1 MSGLVQDVRYALR
14 TLAKTPGFT
23 VVAVLTLALSLG
35 ATTSIFSVVYG
46 VLIKPLP
53 YPDADE
59 LVGLWHTAPG
69 VATDG
74 GDVQMSAGQFFTYRE
89 GNRTFQNLGLWGP
102 GSVAVTGRGDPE
114 RVRSIR
120 VSDGTL
126 QTLGIQPT
134 AGRWFSQ
141 EDLKPDS
148 TLTVLLSHGYWQ
160 RMYGGEQSAL
170 GQKLTINSQSHEII
184 GIMPQRFQ
192 IVNVEANLILPL
204 RFDRTTVRL
213 GQFNYPAIA
222 RLKPG
227 VTLEQ
232 ANADIARMI
241 PIWLGSW
248 SSPPGI
254 DPAIFE
260 NARFTPAVR
269 PLKQDVVG
277 NLGDVLWILMGTIGI
292 VLLIA
297 CANVANLL
305 LVRVDGRQREL
316 ALRIALG
323 AGWSRIAR
331 EILLESLMLA
341 FAGGVLGLALAS
353 SGLGVLVSIGP
364 ATLPRLDEIG
374 IDASVLAFT
383 AGTSFLSAL
392 FFGLVPV
399 VKYAAPRIGLAIQ
412 GGGRTTSSSRDRHRT
427 RSVLIVTQVALCLVL
442 LIASG
447 LMIRT
452 FVALRAVEPGFT
464 HSEQVQLVRLSV
476 PGQLD
481 FEQAVQL
488 QRHMVER
495 FAALPGASAAAFAS
509 SAPMEGNDS
518 HDILLAEGHTYTE
531 GRLPPVRRFEFISPG
546 FFSTVGT
553 PMIVGRDVTW
563 ADVTQFRP
571 VAVLSE
577 NVARELW
584 GEPSLAL
591 GKRVREMPDA
601 PWREVIGVV
610 ADVHDDG
617 VDQKPPP
624 IVYWPIAMKEF
635 WSNPT
640 TIQRSTTFAIRSQRA
655 GSESFAQEIR
665 EVVRMAN
672 STIPLEQVRTLADV
686 YYRSLERTSFTLLI
700 MLIAAGMALL
710 LGIVGIY
717 GVISYAVTQRTRE
730 IGIRSALGAPQR
742 VISRM
747 VVAYGL
753 TLSGAGVLIGL
764 VAAGAITPLMRALLF
779 GVSPF
784 DVATYA
790 GVSVVLMVA
799 GLAAGYLPARRA
811 ARVDPLVALR
821 HE

>member
-89 GNRTFQNLGLWGP
+89 GNRTFQNLGLLGP
-102 GSVAVTGRGDPE
+102 GSVTVTGRGDPE

-170 GQKLTINSQSHEII
+170 GQTLTINSQPHQII

-222 RLKPG
+222 RLQAWSHAGGGECRHRADDSDLAG
-227 VTLEQ
+227 VVALATG
-232 ANADIARMI
+232 N
-241 PIWLGSW
+241 
-248 SSPPGI
+248 
-254 DPAIFE
+254 
-260 NARFTPAVR
+260 R
-269 PLKQDVVG
+269 PC
-277 NLGDVLWILMGTIGI
+277 NLRERAFHTCRSTIETRCGWQSGDVLWILMGTIGI

-412 GGGRTTSSSRDRHRT
+412 GGGRTASSSRDRHRT
-427 RSVLIVTQVALCLVL
+427 RNVLIVTQVALCLVL

-452 FVALRAVEPGFT
+452 LSRCAPFSPASRTQNRCSWCDSQCPVNWTSNKPCNYNVTWRRGLRHFRVPRLRHSPAVRRWRAMIATIFFWPKGTLIRRGGF
-464 HSEQVQLVRLSV
+464 HQ
-476 PGQLD
+476 
-481 FEQAVQL
+481 
-488 QRHMVER
+488 
-495 FAALPGASAAAFAS
+495 FADSSSYHPAS
-509 SAPMEGNDS
+509 SAQ
-518 HDILLAEGHTYTE
+518 L
-531 GRLPPVRRFEFISPG
+531 
-546 FFSTVGT
+546 
-553 PMIVGRDVTW
+553 
-563 ADVTQFRP
+563 
-571 VAVLSE
+571 
-577 NVARELW
+577 
-584 GEPSLAL
+584 
-591 GKRVREMPDA
+591 
-601 PWREVIGVV
+601 
-610 ADVHDDG
+610 
-617 VDQKPPP
+617 
-624 IVYWPIAMKEF
+624 
-635 WSNPT
+635 
-640 TIQRSTTFAIRSQRA
+640 
-655 GSESFAQEIR
+655 
-665 EVVRMAN
+665 
-672 STIPLEQVRTLADV
+672 
-686 YYRSLERTSFTLLI
+686 
-700 MLIAAGMALL
+700 
-710 LGIVGIY
+710 
-717 GVISYAVTQRTRE
+717 
-730 IGIRSALGAPQR
+730 
-742 VISRM
+742 
-747 VVAYGL
+747 
-753 TLSGAGVLIGL
+753 
-764 VAAGAITPLMRALLF
+764 
-779 GVSPF
+779 
-784 DVATYA
+784 
-790 GVSVVLMVA
+790 
-799 GLAAGYLPARRA
+799 ARR
-811 ARVDPLVALR
+811 
-821 HE
+821 